1 LSHILKY
8 IFDKLQGIFSMVKE
22 IKGGKNPPQITEKP
36 KIRQKRPK
44 WIPPSDICPNPKNKE
59 GWICPNCKK
68 VWSPKFF
75 GPCPC
80 SKISKDLPD
89 CWWDVTV

>member
-1 LSHILKY
+1 LSHIAKY
-8 IFDKLQGIFSMVKE
+8 IFDKLQGIVFMHRKVKP
-22 IKGGKNPPQITEKP
+22 NQPPITEKP
-36 KIRQKRPK
+36 KIRQ
-44 WIPPSDICPNPKNKE
+44 NKE

-68 VWSPKFF
+68 VWSPEFF

-89 CWWDVTV
+89 CQWDVTV